1 MQKPSKVKVTTNIWW
16 SIPWIENEIK
26 MTQYSWMKLNHLGW
40 NFNRS
45 VTIFERIWCKLNIF
59 IIRKI
64 KCISRLF
71 RLWVRW
77 KREIEFKGKNFF
89 LYFLRFSTTKTTQK
103 RPSSSR
109 IAVLLQLD
117 SEQLGPIIIVLSYSS
132 SLLIETFCI
141 ASQNF
146 KTILAGRTVST
157 LALRSIW
164 SMTGFLASSIWKNV
178 DIFTYNAS

>member
-1 MQKPSKVKVTTNIWW
+1 MHFVIMVNCQYNGPKPKRYDWCIRRFKFI
-16 SIPWIENEIK
+16 
-26 MTQYSWMKLNHLGW
+26 SW
-40 NFNRS
+40 
-45 VTIFERIWCKLNIF
+45 
-59 IIRKI
+59 
-64 KCISRLF
+64 LF
-71 RLWVRW
+71 RLWV
-77 KREIEFKGKNFF
+77 REIEFKGKNFF

-146 KTILAGRTVST
+146 KIILAGRMVSKR
-157 LALRSIW
+157 ALKSNIWCNTGFSVSFIWKRW
-164 SMTGFLASSIWKNV
+164 SMLLVLKAWWKIEKGCSHFVAKCINPLAAWCRVHGV
-178 DIFTYNAS
+178 DKVL

>member
-1 MQKPSKVKVTTNIWW
+1 M
-16 SIPWIENEIK
+16 
-26 MTQYSWMKLNHLGW
+26 
-40 NFNRS
+40 
-45 VTIFERIWCKLNIF
+45 ERIWYKLNIF

-146 KTILAGRTVST
+146 KTILAGRMIST

-164 SMTGFLASSIWKNV
+164 SMTGFILKTWWKIEEGCSHFVAKCINPLPAQCRVHVV
-178 DIFTYNAS
+178 DKVLQL

>member
-1 MQKPSKVKVTTNIWW
+1 MLKESSLYTD
-16 SIPWIENEIK
+16 
-26 MTQYSWMKLNHLGW
+26 YS
-40 NFNRS
+40 
-45 VTIFERIWCKLNIF
+45 EY
-59 IIRKI
+59 
-64 KCISRLF
+64 
-71 RLWVRW
+71 RLWV
-77 KREIEFKGKNFF
+77 REIEFKGKNFF

-146 KTILAGRTVST
+146 KIILAGRTVST
-157 LALRSIW
+157 RAQNLFEIRLDFLLLPFGQRSMW
-164 SMTGFLASSIWKNV
+164 FVLKTRWKIEEGCSHFVAKCINPLPAQCRVHVV
-178 DIFTYNAS
+178 DKVLQL